1 MLVVSKIKELCALL
15 NISWCGPGSDRSN
28 LVQVNM
34 NSTIFNNVTK
44 ILHTTFSKLTF
55 SSLSS
60 HTDDANID
68 TETEDAEDLAAL
80 IADPISYLDNGTVKE
95 TNGEDDESR

>member
-1 MLVVSKIKELCALL
+1 M
-15 NISWCGPGSDRSN
+15 DHSN
-28 LVQVNM
+28 LVQVNT

-44 ILHTTFSKLTF
+44 ILHTAFSKLTF

-68 TETEDAEDLAAL
+68 TETVDAEDLAAL
-80 IADPISYLDNGTVKE
+80 IADPICYLDNGTVE
-95 TNGEDDESR
+95 EDNSEGSDNREYKVVDLVHMAMASAAPP